1 MSTKSGH
8 KHRPD
13 TSLYGI
19 KPRFVRALDPI
30 RTRLEAHGVAP
41 TTVTLA
47 AIPVELAVAASLV
60 VGSSYPPLLAIVP
73 LLTVVWMGLNALD
86 GSLARSSGRTSHTGA
101 VLNELVDRLGDLALI
116 VAAFAIAP
124 LPIAGTL
131 AVGVL
136 ATELVAAIG
145 WATTS
150 NRHFA
155 GPMGK
160 PDRAAIVAVGALAT
174 IAWPAALTVSFAVI
188 AVGCVAGIVVR
199 TRAVLRHARTLDRA
213 ASP

>member
-1 MSTKSGH
+1 MAKTCGISGGSGAG
-8 KHRPD
+8 K
-13 TSLYGI
+13 TTL
-19 KPRFVRALDPI
+19 
-30 RTRLEAHGVAP
+30 TRH
-41 TTVTLA
+41 
-47 AIPVELAVAASLV
+47 
-60 VGSSYPPLLAIVP
+60 
-73 LLTVVWMGLNALD
+73 
-86 GSLARSSGRTSHTGA
+86 
-101 VLNELVDRLGDLALI
+101 LVDRLGDLALI

-160 PDRAAIVAVGALAT
+160 PDRAAIVAVGALAA